1 MKNAERRMQNG
12 KTKPNGFEAR
22 SLRSLRSVGMTLLR
36 QGFGGQAA
44 RGGDRRRG

>member
-12 KTKPNGFEAR
+12 KTKPNGLEAR
-22 SLRSLRSVGMTLLR
+22 SLRSLRSVGMT
-36 QGFGGQAA
+36 A